1 MRNSSFKESM
11 FAYLIIINVTLM
23 IMLFGVAPSELNI
36 SRATINVILIFQLIN
51 SIYFIIILSKFV
63 RMANESVNS
72 FLKAEE
78 QSLIDLNIKKI
89 VLQLIIEEVKPD
101 SLNNVDE
108 IHIKEL
114 IHEAK
119 RRVQEKYVNQLKLD
133 ENI

>member
-1 MRNSSFKESM
+1 MNQSKYYVSIILISKITLLFFIFTNLIGGNSMIHVSHSILFLFFYFEIVNTIL
-11 FAYLIIINVTLM
+11 FIYLLRHNRRI
-23 IMLFGVAPSELNI
+23 LNI
-36 SRATINVILIFQLIN
+36 SRAN
-51 SIYFIIILSKFV
+51 
-63 RMANESVNS
+63 
-72 FLKAEE
+72 E

-119 RRVQEKYVNQLKLD
+119 RRVQEKYVTQLKED
-133 ENI
+133 ETI